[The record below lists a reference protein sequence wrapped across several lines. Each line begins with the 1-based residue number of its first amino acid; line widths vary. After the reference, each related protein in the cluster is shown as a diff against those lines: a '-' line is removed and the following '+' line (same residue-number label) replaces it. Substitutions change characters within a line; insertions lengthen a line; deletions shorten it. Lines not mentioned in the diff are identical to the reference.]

1 MPEPTG
7 TTTTSTSSG
16 VPAGSAPAAHL
27 PQEVTVSRSEKS
39 QLAMRLEREHGSFE
53 NAALFLAGKQ
63 IRYQKRAQEAERQTV
78 EVRKLLPPEGAVVLT
93 GDEAKAVQK
102 LREQKIDLVKLPDD
116 LKASGEL
123 RLKVTAQE
131 RKTAVSDAAGT
142 KYKATVLARLLGD
155 SADGKTIGLP
165 LEFQD
170 AMVKKEDGSGFDTVK
185 MAHVRV
191 GDKLIPL
198 DTWMETDQK
207 DWLEVAKASETDN
220 NAGGSSGSSAASGSS
235 SASSGTST
243 ATMPRQTATGGTG
256 GTTGKPKDGV
266 AAVDR
271 QMSRYTTP
279 GQRKAAQ
286 NKT

>member
-7 TTTTSTSSG
+7 ATSIPASSG
-16 VPAGSAPAAHL
+16 APAVVPAAHL

-53 NAALFLAGKQ
+53 NAALHLAGKQ
-63 IRYQKRAQEAERQTV
+63 IRYQKRAQEAERQTA

-102 LREQKIDLVKLPDD
+102 LREQKVDLVKLPDD

-131 RKTAVSDAAGT
+131 RKTAVSDAAGK
-142 KYKATVLARLLGD
+142 KYKSAVLARLLGD
-155 SADGKTIGLP
+155 TPDGKTIGLP

-170 AMVKKEDGSGFDTVK
+170 TMVKKEDGTGFDTVK
-185 MAHVRV
+185 VPHVRV
-191 GDKLIPL
+191 GDKLVAL

-207 DWLEVAKASETDN
+207 DWMEVAKASEEEGGT
-220 NAGGSSGSSAASGSS
+220 GGSSGGSS
-235 SASSGTST
+235 SSSSSSTSS
-243 ATMPRQTATGGTG
+243 ATMPKQTATGGGGGG
-256 GTTGKPKDGV
+256 GTTPKPKDS
-266 AAVDR
+266 AAIVDR
-271 QMSRYTTP
+271 HQSKYMTP
-279 GQRKAAQ
+279 GQRAAAAEK
-286 NKT
+286 KT